1 EPPRM
6 QDQHVEGPLEQVA
19 AGPLGLLSQGIRVS
33 IRMSGGD
40 RRSGWAFGLRPARA
54 GVGGWRLEVGGRRL
68 EVGGR
73 RLEDGGWRTE
83 VGGRRLEVGS
93 SVGFWEL
100 RGWYLPATP
109 SGSLAGAFPI
119 V

>member
-54 GVGGWRLEVGGRRL
+54 VVGGWGLEVGGWRVGVPFGF
-68 EVGGR
+68 VSC
-73 RLEDGGWRTE
+73 
-83 VGGRRLEVGS
+83 VVGS

-100 RGWYLPATP
+100 RGWEFRWVLGVAWLGVPL
-109 SGSLAGAFPI
+109 GF
-119 V
+119 